1 MAFEWGGRGWFQ
13 GLSVAG
19 AFAGSQ
25 NPGLACKEG
34 VHRPETPTRR
44 IFLLRLGKVGGRRVR
59 APETRQVLNHPHRRG
74 VPGLPCTVEAST
86 NLSQWDPV
94 ITINADANGMLQHT
108 MSVDWTT
115 PTFYRFV
122 YTPPSA

>member
-1 MAFEWGGRGWFQ
+1 M
-13 GLSVAG
+13 
-19 AFAGSQ
+19 
-25 NPGLACKEG
+25 
-34 VHRPETPTRR
+34 
-44 IFLLRLGKVGGRRVR
+44 
-59 APETRQVLNHPHRRG
+59 
-74 VPGLPCTVEAST
+74 PGLPCTVEAST